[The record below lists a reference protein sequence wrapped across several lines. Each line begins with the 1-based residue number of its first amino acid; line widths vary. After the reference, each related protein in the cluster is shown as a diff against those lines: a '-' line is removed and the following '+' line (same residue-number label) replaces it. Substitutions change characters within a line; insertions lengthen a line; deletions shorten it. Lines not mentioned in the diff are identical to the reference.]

1 MDEVKTQGQEEKATI
16 NGTGDEVDNERI
28 AGKQVDEP
36 NRANEVYVDEV
47 DRVDEVEVNEVNIV
61 DEL

>member
-16 NGTGDEVDNERI
+16 NGTGDELDNGRI

-36 NRANEVYVDEV
+36 NRANDG
-47 DRVDEVEVNEVNIV
+47 
-61 DEL
+61 